1 MNLETRKT
9 CDCASCRYGIKVRD
23 LMERTPDADDKK
35 FIEDLYE
42 RLICA
47 EDSGDYWEM
56 KHREIGDQHERAYC
70 LRAIKLEMEARE
82 DLKQADAVSA
92 LRMVG
97 ALISGGTHAYPQI
110 TEKS

>member
-1 MNLETRKT
+1 LNLEARKT
-9 CDCASCRYGIKVRD
+9 CDCASCRYGVKVRD
-23 LMERTPDADDKK
+23 LMERAPSPDDKK

-47 EDSGDYWEM
+47 EDNGDYLEM
-56 KHREIGDQHERAYC
+56 KRRELGDQHERAYC
-70 LRAIKLEMEARE
+70 LRAIKSEMEARE
-82 DLKQADAVSA
+82 GLRQADAVSA

-97 ALISGGTHAYPQI
+97 SLISGGTHAYPQI